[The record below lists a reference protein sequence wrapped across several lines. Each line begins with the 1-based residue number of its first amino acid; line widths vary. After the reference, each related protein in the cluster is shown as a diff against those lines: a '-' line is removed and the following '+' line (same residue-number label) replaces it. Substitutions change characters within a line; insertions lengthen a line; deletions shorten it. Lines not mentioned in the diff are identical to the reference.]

1 MGCWGR
7 EGAGALGSAS
17 LTESQEGRRES
28 LEGALGETPPFVTGG
43 LDRASIWPGRSSD
56 LGMGIGV

>member
-17 LTESQEGRRES
+17 LAESQGGRRES
-28 LEGALGETPPFVTGG
+28 LEGALGETPQFVTGA
-43 LDRASIWPGRSSD
+43 LDRASIWPGRSLD
-56 LGMGIGV
+56 LSTGIGF